1 MEVDTNELLHRIG
14 AVLRVISN
22 KMDQLIEIV
31 ERAGGEV
38 WFPSEEESKTFADIL
53 MDDACIPSD
62 AVADEPPKKWRILE
76 PGEVV
81 CSSDWVTAKT
91 SPPSDP
97 PNGLGWRPVDA
108 SVGTSVCQDDPCIF
122 ARLVAD
128 EPAKK
133 AEPEHP
139 AGPMPDPGE
148 GYRILAKNPPEDLQ
162 PGDDWWE
169 HDEQRWR
176 GLFPVDTT
184 AQYSRTWYRRKI
196 EPAKEAQ
203 PAKPKRW
210 RILDDKETI
219 QAGEW
224 YNAKVNKPRRW
235 PPHGGWQELGGNDIC
250 IGSPAGKFPNLLW
263 CREVTDDAEPPK
275 PPEPEYRE
283 PVLPADAGKECEFS
297 DDGNA
302 WTEGELRGY
311 AGCFWQSVFGESK
324 TVNRWYHARIKKDA

>member
-1 MEVDTNELLHRIG
+1 MN
-14 AVLRVISN
+14 
-22 KMDQLIEIV
+22 
-31 ERAGGEV
+31 
-38 WFPSEEESKTFADIL
+38 SKL
-53 MDDACIPSD
+53 N
-62 AVADEPPKKWRILE
+62 
-76 PGEVV
+76 
-81 CSSDWVTAKT
+81 
-91 SPPSDP
+91 PPSDP
-97 PNGLGWRPVDA
+97 PNGGWLAATSFCFGKEA
-108 SVGTSVCQDDPCIF
+108 SFYSHVYF
-122 ARLVAD
+122 ARAVAE
-128 EPAKK
+128 EPSKE
-133 AEPEHP
+133 AEKEHP

-148 GYRILAKNPPEDLQ
+148 GYRILKKDPPEDLQ

-283 PVLPADAGKECEFS
+283 PVLPGDLGKWAELSQDGSVWHRWRLCGCYRRAGDKEIS
-297 DDGNA
+297 WNAVNAGNISF
-302 WTEGELRGY
+302 R
-311 AGCFWQSVFGESK
+311 
-324 TVNRWYHARIKKDA
+324 HARIKKDA